1 MPLLPFLVL
10 AAVILLLAFGIWRMR
25 TRTAAGDIRGP
36 KIGLLKAADEVLK
49 TAQRERMP
57 LLKGLEHAGEDP
69 SEWFACSIAGV
80 VPVCRRNADGYEVCC
95 WGDCDPQSLYIRQRD
110 VRTYLR
116 WARSV
121 Q

>member
-1 MPLLPFLVL
+1 MHFLPLSIL
-10 AAVILLLAFGIWRMR
+10 ATVLLLLVFGVWRMR
-25 TRTAAGDIRGP
+25 ARTVAGNIRGP
-36 KIGLLKAADEVLK
+36 KIPLLKAADEVLK
-49 TAQRERMP
+49 TAQRERLA
-57 LLKGLEHAGEDP
+57 LLKGLEHAGENP
-69 SEWFACSIAGV
+69 AEWFACSIAGV
-80 VPVCRRNADGYEVCC
+80 VPVCRRNADGYEICS

>member
-1 MPLLPFLVL
+1 MSVLPLSIL
-10 AAVILLLAFGIWRMR
+10 AAVLLLLALGVWRMHVR
-25 TRTAAGDIRGP
+25 TVAGDIRGP
-36 KIGLLKAADEVLK
+36 KISLLKAAGEVLK
-49 TAQRERMP
+49 MAQRERMP
-57 LLKGLEHAGEDP
+57 LLKGLEHAGENP
-69 SEWFACSIAGV
+69 AEWFARSIAGV
-80 VPVCRRNADGYEVCC
+80 VPVCRRNAEGFEVCC